1 MLNSRVVETT
11 SGRSARK
18 IKLSLMGPAFIAAI
32 GYIDPGNFATN
43 IQAGAS
49 FGYSLLWVV
58 VWANVMAMLIQL
70 LSAKLGIATGKN
82 LAEHIRDRFP
92 RPAVW
97 AYWVQ
102 AEIIAMATD
111 LAEFIGA
118 AIGFKLLLGVSLLQG
133 AVLTGIATFL
143 ILMLQKRGQK
153 PLELVIG
160 GLLLFV
166 AAAYI
171 VELAF
176 SQPQLAPLLKG
187 MALPDLPNGDAV
199 FLAAGV
205 LGATIMPHVIYL
217 HSSLTQIGG
226 EHDKAER
233 YAATKVDVAVA
244 MTIAGFV
251 NLAMMA
257 TAAAAFHFSGHS
269 GIADLDVAYLTL
281 QPLLGHA
288 AATVFGLSLVAAGL
302 SSTVVG
308 TLAGAG
314 GDAGVRAFPYSA
326 VAAARGDHAAVVY
339 RHHVGDG
346 CDAHSGAEPGAAQ
359 LRHCAGAGAAAG
371 FHRQSGADG
380 GNGQRPAGAKSG
392 QADRTGGGGIE
403 RLPVDRQRAVSENSA
418 GRRCAGP
425 SLLIAV
431 VIAVAAPAIA
441 VMIVMVLFLFLPVVL
456 IVVFV
461 VFTIASFMIVI
472 VFTPVVAI
480 APAIAVPVVTA
491 TAAVAEITAL
501 MALPPVAIPPIV
513 TIPIAAAV
521 ILIADAQ

>member
-11 SGRSARK
+11 PSSSRK

-43 IQAGAS
+43 IQSGAS
-49 FGYSLLWVV
+49 LGYTLLWVV

-118 AIGFKLLLGVSLLQG
+118 AIGFKLLLGVTLLEG
-133 AVLTGIATFL
+133 AILTGIATFL

-153 PLELVIG
+153 PLEWVIG
-160 GLLLFV
+160 SLLLFV
-166 AAAYI
+166 ALAYM
-171 VELAF
+171 VELVF
-176 SQPQLAPLLKG
+176 SQPQLGPLLKG

-217 HSSLTQIGG
+217 HSSLTQTAG
-226 EHDKAER
+226 ENSKADR
-233 YAATKVDVAVA
+233 YAATKVDVAIA

-257 TAAAAFHFSGHS
+257 TAAAAFHFNGHS
-269 GIADLDVAYLTL
+269 GITDLDQAYLTL
-281 QPLLGHA
+281 QPLLGQA
-288 AATVFGLSLVAAGL
+288 AATIFGLSLVAAGL

-308 TLAGAG
+308 TLAGQVVMQG
-314 GDAGVRAFPYSA
+314 FVRFYIPLWVRRVVTMLPSFIVIMLGMDATRILVLSQVLLSFGIALALVPLLSFT
-326 VAAARGDHAAVVY
+326 
-339 RHHVGDG
+339 
-346 CDAHSGAEPGAAQ
+346 
-359 LRHCAGAGAAAG
+359 
-371 FHRQSGADG
+371 
-380 GNGQRPAGAKSG
+380 GNRELMGEMVNS
-392 QADRTGGGGIE
+392 RTVQTMGK
-403 RLPVDRQRAVSENSA
+403 
-418 GRRCAGP
+418 
-425 SLLIAV
+425 
-431 VIAVAAPAIA
+431 
-441 VMIVMVLFLFLPVVL
+441 L
-456 IVVFV
+456 IVVV
-461 VFTIASFMIVI
+461 VVGLNGYLLVSS
-472 VFTPVVAI
+472 
-480 APAIAVPVVTA
+480 
-491 TAAVAEITAL
+491 L
-501 MALPPVAIPPIV
+501 L
-513 TIPIAAAV
+513 
-521 ILIADAQ
+521 

>member
-1 MLNSRVVETT
+1 MLNSRAVDT
-11 SGRSARK
+11 SRRTSRR

-49 FGYSLLWVV
+49 FGYTLLWVV
-58 VWANVMAMLIQL
+58 VWANIMAMLIQL

-118 AIGFKLLLGVSLLQG
+118 AIGFKLLLGVTLLEG

-153 PLELVIG
+153 PLELVIA
-160 GLLLFV
+160 GLLIFV

-171 VELAF
+171 VELIF
-176 SQPQLAPLLKG
+176 SQPELAALGRG
-187 MALPDLPNGDAV
+187 MLVPDLPNRNAV

-217 HSSLTQIGG
+217 HSSLTQTAG
-226 EHDKAER
+226 EDSKASR
-233 YAATKVDVAVA
+233 YAATKLDVAIA

-257 TAAAAFHFSGHS
+257 TAAAAFHFNGYGS
-269 GIADLDVAYLTL
+269 IAEIEQAYLTL
-281 QPLLGHA
+281 QPLLGNA
-288 AATVFGLSLVAAGL
+288 AATIFGLSLVAAGL

-308 TLAGAG
+308 TLAGQVVMQGFVRFYIPIWVRRTVTMLPSFIVILAG
-314 GDAGVRAFPYSA
+314 MDATRILVMSQVLLSFGIALALVPLLAFTGNKELMGEMVNSKLIQ
-326 VAAARGDHAAVVY
+326 VLGKMIVLVV
-339 RHHVGDG
+339 VGLN
-346 CDAHSGAEPGAAQ
+346 AY
-359 LRHCAGAGAAAG
+359 LL
-371 FHRQSGADG
+371 
-380 GNGQRPAGAKSG
+380 
-392 QADRTGGGGIE
+392 I
-403 RLPVDRQRAVSENSA
+403 
-418 GRRCAGP
+418 
-425 SLLIAV
+425 SLL
-431 VIAVAAPAIA
+431 
-441 VMIVMVLFLFLPVVL
+441 
-456 IVVFV
+456 
-461 VFTIASFMIVI
+461 
-472 VFTPVVAI
+472 
-480 APAIAVPVVTA
+480 
-491 TAAVAEITAL
+491 
-501 MALPPVAIPPIV
+501 
-513 TIPIAAAV
+513 
-521 ILIADAQ
+521 

>member
-1 MLNSRVVETT
+1 MLNSRADST
-11 SGRSARK
+11 SRTSRK

-49 FGYSLLWVV
+49 FGYQLLWVV
-58 VWANVMAMLIQL
+58 VWANLMAMLIQL

-133 AVLTGIATFL
+133 AVLTGIATFI
-143 ILMLQKRGQK
+143 ILAIQRRGQK
-153 PLELVIG
+153 PLEWVIG

-171 VELAF
+171 VELFF
-176 SQPQLAPLLKG
+176 SQPKMAELVKG
-187 MALPDLPNGDAV
+187 MALPSLPGAEAV
-199 FLAAGV
+199 YLAAGV

-217 HSSLTQIGG
+217 HSSLTQRSGSSS
-226 EHDKAER
+226 KAER
-233 YAATKVDVAVA
+233 YSSTKLDVAIA

-269 GIADLDVAYLTL
+269 GISELDQAYLTL
-281 QPLLGHA
+281 EPLLGHA
-288 AATVFGLSLVAAGL
+288 AATIFGLSLVAAGL

-308 TLAGAG
+308 TLAGQVVMQG
-314 GDAGVRAFPYSA
+314 FVRFYIPLWIRRVVTMLPSFIVILMGMDATKILVMSQVLLSFGIALALLPLLSFTGNRELMGEMTNTPLMQNLG
-326 VAAARGDHAAVVY
+326 RMIVVVVIGLNAY
-339 RHHVGDG
+339 
-346 CDAHSGAEPGAAQ
+346 
-359 LRHCAGAGAAAG
+359 
-371 FHRQSGADG
+371 
-380 GNGQRPAGAKSG
+380 
-392 QADRTGGGGIE
+392 
-403 RLPVDRQRAVSENSA
+403 
-418 GRRCAGP
+418 
-425 SLLIAV
+425 LLIS
-431 VIAVAAPAIA
+431 
-441 VMIVMVLFLFLPVVL
+441 MLR
-456 IVVFV
+456 
-461 VFTIASFMIVI
+461 
-472 VFTPVVAI
+472 
-480 APAIAVPVVTA
+480 
-491 TAAVAEITAL
+491 
-501 MALPPVAIPPIV
+501 
-513 TIPIAAAV
+513 
-521 ILIADAQ
+521 